1 MTGVAKHWLDCPE
14 TLTIPAWEPLKN
26 KQTKA
31 IAKANDAL
39 GQAIIIGNLLR
50 LPPRSAVSQ
59 LTMRTISRTGLLSLV

>member
-14 TLTIPAWEPLKN
+14 TLTFPAWEPLKN

-59 LTMRTISRTGLLSLV
+59 LTMRTISRTGPLSLV